1 MKVLAA
7 VIIVLII
14 IICLLIDDLV
24 KMSRLLDLYESE
36 LIKAHKE
43 IQKLQQSGN

>member
-7 VIIVLII
+7 IIIVLII
-14 IICLLIDDLV
+14 IIFLLICELV